1 MPTPL
6 QIQFHNLGPSPAIED
21 AVRKYADRL
30 ERFHPDIMSCRV
42 TVEASHKH
50 KYKGNLYHIVV
61 DVKTR
66 GDEVVVSRA
75 PDDRQEHEDIYVAI
89 RDAFNAARRQLQDRI
104 DIRRGYVKRK
114 PEQEPPEQEP
124 PAAD

>member
-1 MPTPL
+1 MQSSL
-6 QIQFHNLGPSPAIED
+6 QIQFHNLAPSPAIED
-21 AVRKYADRL
+21 AVRKYAERL

-89 RDAFNAARRQLQDRI
+89 RDAFNATRRQLQDRI
-104 DIRRGYVKRK
+104 DIRRGHVKRK
-114 PEQEPPEQEP
+114 PEP
-124 PAAD
+124 PAAGAE